1 MCTRATLARLW
12 KRNMKTT
19 QLQKQVAYIIAPGHA
34 PEAKALY
41 EDALL
46 RTAKQASRNPDKNFC
61 HYQYFHGRRLE
72 RGLQGLKPMLMDII
86 ESNAWAAAHQDL
98 MYQTLLM

>member
-72 RGLQGLKPMLMDII
+72 RGLQGRRAGVMDVI
-86 ESNAWAAAHQDL
+86 EANARAAAQQDR
-98 MYQTLLM
+98 M